1 MRDAKGALHLIRA
14 RQSLE
19 QIMENERPLPAS
31 AVM

>member
-19 QIMENERPLPAS
+19 QIMENELPLPAS